1 MMADKERFSC
11 GVSVIHEESVNK
23 VKAQMPPEKTLDDAA
38 SFFKVM
44 GDGTRFRLLWALDRQ
59 ELCVCD
65 LAALLNM
72 SKSAVSHQLR
82 RLRENKLVTFRREGK
97 MVYYQIADDHVHLM
111 LKGCMDHAT
120 EEQAEGSGL

>member
-1 MMADKERFSC
+1 MRAEKERFSC
-11 GVSVIHEESVNK
+11 GISVIHEESVGR
-23 VKAQMPPEKTLDDAA
+23 VRAQLPPEGTLDAA
-38 SFFKVM
+38 ATFFKVM

-65 LAALLNM
+65 LAALLSM

-82 RLRENKLVTFRREGK
+82 RLRENQLVTFRREGK

-111 LKGCMDHAT
+111 LKGCMDHAR
-120 EEQAEGSGL
+120 EARGG